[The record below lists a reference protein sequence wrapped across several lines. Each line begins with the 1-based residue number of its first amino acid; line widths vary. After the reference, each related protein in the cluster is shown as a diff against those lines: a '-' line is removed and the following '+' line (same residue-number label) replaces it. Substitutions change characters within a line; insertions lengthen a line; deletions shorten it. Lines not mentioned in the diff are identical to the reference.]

1 MAIATRLFLLP
12 LPYCPIHPPV
22 TAALTPQRL
31 FCAREITGRAAA
43 PSGRMPKKERCEVIR
58 DTNFTPLGNS
68 LVQLITNS
76 RASTFLSAK
85 ADNMNIGQSFA
96 HILSR
101 RLEAVE
107 GNGPP
112 SYRRAL
118 LIVHF
123 SALFSRRLE
132 AVEGNGPPS
141 YRSAL
146 LRKISSYRSSQSP
159 ATLIYIRNPK
169 QLVLPP
175 YFEKAIP
182 YTQKTVPHAGIL
194 T

>member
-22 TAALTPQRL
+22 TAAPTPQRL

-112 SYRRAL
+112 SYR
-118 LIVHF
+118 
-123 SALFSRRLE
+123 
-132 AVEGNGPPS
+132 
-141 YRSAL
+141 SAL